1 MHLNQGATVAF
12 RHFLIDAKPFPF
24 TLEIRH
30 LTTAANI

>member
-1 MHLNQGATVAF
+1 MHLSEGATVAY
-12 RHFLIDAKPFPF
+12 RHFLIDAKPFSF